1 MFEDDA
7 VAPRSSWGSGFSIL
21 SHQSW
26 SSHRGTPAPAIVT
39 LLGGGVCVKAVT
51 RMEAKSGGEE
61 GKTYSR
67 PHSRRLELL
76 PTGQACRSAPS

>member
-26 SSHRGTPAPAIVT
+26 SFHRGTPASAIVT
-39 LLGGGVCVKAVT
+39 LLGGGGAKTVT

-61 GKTYSR
+61 GKAYSR
-67 PHSRRLELL
+67 PHSRRHEPL